1 MAGQIT
7 DLLVS
12 EQDIRDAYQLHYS
25 RYPLRK
31 FMILIVAASVIGLI
45 AAKLSG
51 ANDIGQA
58 LAVLGGILLWAIFIL
73 LVIIG
78 LNRFILIP
86 RIARKVHTQQADFH
100 HPLTYQW
107 DDESIEVQQIHGRWR
122 RIWSEYVGWRRNDKT
137 LLLYQSDML
146 FNLIPINATTQNA
159 IAEIEQQLIAH
170 NIPKK

>member
-12 EQDIRDAYQLHYS
+12 EQDIRNAYQLHYS

-31 FMILIVAASVIGLI
+31 FMILTVAATVIGLI
-45 AAKLSG
+45 VAKLSG
-51 ANDIGQA
+51 ANGMGQA
-58 LAVLGGILLWAIFIL
+58 LAVIGGTLLWAIFIL

-78 LNRFILIP
+78 LNRFILIA

-100 HPLTYQW
+100 HPLRYQW
-107 DDESIEVQQIHGRWR
+107 DDESIEVQQTHGRWR
-122 RIWSEYVGWRRNDKT
+122 RIWSEYVGWRCDDKT
-137 LLLYQSDML
+137 LLLYQSDIL

-159 IAEIEQQLIAH
+159 IAEIEQQLVAH